1 MTRTIALAGT
11 PLELV
16 ERGQGRPLL
25 FLHAGE
31 GLAPERPW
39 LDLLSRRYRVIAP
52 CHPGYGNSPLIDGGG
67 SVDDLAY
74 LYLDLAAELGLDGAV
89 LVGADLGGWIAAEMM
104 VRSSAR
110 FSRLVL
116 TAPLGIKLRGR
127 DERDIADIHAM
138 TPAEYLRLA
147 WADALPNANYDP
159 EIGHRLLNR
168 YLDEF
173 RLCDEVGLDIM
184 VNEHHSTSTCLTISV
199 PMALAVIARETKRAR
214 LLSLGNPIA
223 NRPDPVR
230 VAEEM
235 AWLDVL
241 SGGRLEMGLV
251 KGAPYEIAPANSN
264 PANLMRRYWEAHD
277 LMLKAMSTTDG
288 PFSWEGEFFHYRNV
302 NIWPRPYQ
310 QPTPPVWMT
319 GLSPET
325 GRMAAERGHVVGTL
339 LSLSAAGPMF
349 DAYRKRAQEL
359 GWTAGPDGTTREE
372 GLRRANL
379 SADYVRTSVVVA
391 EAFTNPPGYNSLAA
405 NIAMLK
411 SGGKRGGFVRDRH
424 GNPVDQRTA
433 TIEQLLESGTC
444 FAGTPDDVYNQI
456 KALSDSVGGFGNL

>member
-1 MTRTIALAGT
+1 MATAC
-11 PLELV
+11 
-16 ERGQGRPLL
+16 GRKFPPGSTSFPRWDTFPIGNNRKNLSNACRRSSTTATHSREEQMRVWY
-25 FLHAGE
+25 FSEMAYHPAWEE
-31 GLAPERPW
+31 GLKRGS
-39 LDLLSRRYRVIAP
+39 LRV
-52 CHPGYGNSPLIDGGG
+52 
-67 SVDDLAY
+67 
-74 LYLDLAAELGLDGAV
+74 V
-89 LVGADLGGWIAAEMM
+89 LP
-104 VRSSAR
+104 S
-110 FSRLVL
+110 
-116 TAPLGIKLRGR
+116 
-127 DERDIADIHAM
+127 
-138 TPAEYLRLA
+138 
-147 WADALPNANYDP
+147 ANYDP
-159 EIGHRLLNR
+159 KIGHQLLNR

-199 PMALAVIARETKRAR
+199 PMALAVIARETKRSR
-214 LLSLGNPIA
+214 LLSLGTPIA

-277 LMLKAMSTTDG
+277 LILKAMSTTGG

-349 DAYRKRAQEL
+349 DAYRKRAREL
-359 GWTAGPDGTTREE
+359 GWTAGPDRFAYAGVVGVGTTREE
-372 GLRRANL
+372 GLRRAHL
-379 SADYVRTSVVVA
+379 AADYVRTSVVVA
-391 EAFTNPPGYNSLAA
+391 EPFTNPPGYNSLAA
-405 NIAMLK
+405 NVAALK
-411 SGGKRGGFVRDRH
+411 SGGKRGGFVRDRQ

-433 TIEQLLESGTC
+433 TIEQLIESGTC

-456 KALSDSVGGFGNL
+456 KALNDSVGGFGNLLMFGQGGFLDHADTVTNITLFAKEVLPRLRELNPTPARAEVAAAQ